1 MTFVVDKSKIQECKD
16 IVNESK
22 LDFLEFD
29 FPQKKD
35 LDYDF
40 CSLIFSTKNN
50 TYAKDITIDEFYTY
64 LRKMESLDEVT
75 NIRWRV
81 YNDSNKQLYY
91 YTYNDDKENLE
102 INLY

>member
-1 MTFVVDKSKIQECKD
+1 
-16 IVNESK
+16 
-22 LDFLEFD
+22 
-29 FPQKKD
+29 
-35 LDYDF
+35 
-40 CSLIFSTKNN
+40 
-50 TYAKDITIDEFYTY
+50 
-64 LRKMESLDEVT
+64 MESLDEVT